1 MNRWV
6 LTLALVSAVMLATAT
21 GASSATLARDSYS
34 TTIDRASAWH
44 GASDRMPA
52 TGSSLYLE
60 LAGDAGTGP
69 DIGPIIVSNDD
80 DAVLTFNVPIL
91 NRTSPRPDFALI
103 VFINSDLSAAT
114 GDPRDGSD
122 YLLVALQTS
131 AALIRW
137 TGPNSTSTTQAL

>member
-1 MNRWV
+1 MNRWA

-69 DIGPIIVSNDD
+69 DIGPIVVSNDD
-80 DAVLTFNVPIL
+80 DAK
-91 NRTSPRPDFALI
+91 RRSR
-103 VFINSDLSAAT
+103 AAT
-114 GDPRDGSD
+114 
-122 YLLVALQTS
+122 
-131 AALIRW
+131 
-137 TGPNSTSTTQAL
+137 STSSRSRL